1 MDVKSERRPYGLRDL
16 AVALLATFFLAA
28 LLVPAIVRWRES
40 ARRQHC
46 AENLR
51 LIGLALHQYHE
62 LQQTFPPAAI
72 WDVGTSTLML
82 FEVKRIDRMA
92 RENWAQLLLP
102 HIGRADVAAL
112 FDHRQRVMEEA
123 NEEARMS
130 VVPEFVCPTD
140 RFSRRGS
147 FYGFQPLDDQPA
159 LARFARGNYAI
170 NGGTH
175 NINFLPESTKQPRG
189 ENLQIVLD
197 HDRRLFRAMGTGI
210 AGINESL
217 KLTDVVN
224 GQATMA
230 AVDEIR
236 AGVHPLDLRGVW
248 ALGHIGSSI
257 TWGHGV
263 VGDDSG
269 PNNQWERA
277 DDILDCNRLHKVL
290 GSDRLQELGMPC
302 VWYIDRSQ
310 EATARSLHPGGV
322 HVLFVDG
329 AVRFVGDAVDRGLW
343 HVMHSRETPTEV
355 FGDIEAGL
363 ASSEAPSDAPSPAGG
378 VVEPTP
384 GETIDNSLG
393 MRFLALP
400 AGTFKMGLPD
410 RGNDE
415 PPPPECP
422 PHEVRIPRAF
432 WMGIHELTQSQYQ
445 AVMGSNPS
453 HHVPGVVAAE
463 STDDF
468 PVENVTWYEAAEFC
482 QRLSEMPDEKVAKRT
497 YRLPTEAEWEYA
509 CRSGKSYPYP
519 WMVQRREDDQSGDTA
534 GIEPPLPVTQV
545 GSYPPNAFG
554 LRDMRG
560 NVWEWCADWF
570 DRGYYKRSP
579 VVDPQGPAKG
589 FLKVVRGSDWIF
601 VGEICRIN
609 HPIMSPWRK
618 SSFVG
623 FRIVCEL
630 GGVGHERR

>member
-1 MDVKSERRPYGLRDL
+1 MGVKSERTPYGLREL
-16 AVALLATFFLAA
+16 AAALLVTFFLAA
-28 LLVPAIVRWRES
+28 LLVPAIARSRES

-46 AENLR
+46 VENLR

-72 WDVGTSTLML
+72 WDAGTMSTLML
-82 FEVKRIDRMA
+82 FDVKRIDRIA

-102 HIGRADVAAL
+102 HLGRADVAAL
-112 FDHRQRVMEEA
+112 FDHRQRVMGPA
-123 NEEARMS
+123 NEEARTS
-130 VVPEFVCPTD
+130 VVPELVCPTD
-140 RFSRRGS
+140 RFNGRDN

-175 NINFLPESTKQPRG
+175 NINFLPQSTTQPRG
-189 ENLQIVLD
+189 DSVQIVLD
-197 HDRRLFRAMGTGI
+197 HDRRLFRAIGTGI
-210 AGINESL
+210 AGINQSL
-217 KLTDVVN
+217 KLTDFVN
-224 GQATMA
+224 GQATLA

-263 VGDDSG
+263 AGDDSG

-277 DDILDCNRLHKVL
+277 DDILDCHRLHEVM
-290 GSDRLQELGMPC
+290 GGDRLQELGMPC
-302 VWYIDRSQ
+302 VWYIDRNQ

-329 AVRFVGDAVDRGLW
+329 AARFVGDAVDRGLW
-343 HVMHSRETPTEV
+343 HVMHSRETPAEV
-355 FGDIEAGL
+355 LGDIETAL
-363 ASSEAPSDAPSPAGG
+363 ASSEAPSDAPSPAGR

-384 GETIDNSLG
+384 GETMDNSLG
-393 MRFLALP
+393 MRFVALP
-400 AGTFKMGLPD
+400 AGNFKMGLPD
-410 RGNDE
+410 KGNDA

-432 WMGIHELTQSQYQ
+432 WMGIHEVTQSQYQ

-453 HHVPGVVAAE
+453 HHMPEVVAAA

-468 PVENVTWYEAAEFC
+468 PVENVTWYEGAEFC
-482 QRLSEMPDEKVAKRT
+482 QRLSEMRDEKVAKRC

-509 CRSGKSYPYP
+509 CRSGKSEPYL
-519 WMVQRREDDQSGDTA
+519 WTAERRESDQSGDTA
-534 GIEPPLPVTQV
+534 GIEPPLPVTNV
-545 GSYPPNAFG
+545 GSYPANAFG

-618 SSFVG
+618 SPFVG
-623 FRIVCEL
+623 FRVVCEL
-630 GGVGHERR
+630 GGGEP